1 MTRQAV
7 TATDVPP
14 AAGPYSSAIKHNDLA
29 FLSGQGPY
37 DRNGA
42 LAGPDIRSQTR
53 QTLDNLAAVALAAGC
68 HLNNAVQVRVYLTT
82 MENFEGMNDVYAE
95 YFKAPYPARTTVET
109 GLPRAEMLVEID
121 ATVAMTP

>member
-1 MTRQAV
+1 MTE
-7 TATDVPP
+7 
-14 AAGPYSSAIKHNDLA
+14 
-29 FLSGQGPY
+29 
-37 DRNGA
+37 NGT
-42 LAGPDIRSQTR
+42 LAGPDIQSQTR

>member
-7 TATDVPP
+7 IATDVPP
-14 AAGPYSSAIKHNDLA
+14 AAGPYSSAIKHNELA

-37 DRNGA
+37 DKNGA
-42 LAGPDIRSQTR
+42 LAGPDIQSQTG

-68 HLNNAVQVRVYLTT
+68 RLNNAVQVRVYLTT
-82 MENFEGMNDVYAE
+82 MENFDGMNEVYAE
-95 YFKAPYPARTTVET
+95 YFEAPYPARTTVET

-121 ATVAMTP
+121 ATVAITP